1 MGEQRRRRLGW
12 VWPPLAA
19 PRVVEYTD
27 AMILKLTEEL
37 RLALRANPD
46 KPLRV
51 EDEQTNRVY
60 LVLSEE
66 ALPSFWADY
75 IRREVAKG
83 LDAID
88 RGEVEDWD
96 VQSIKAEGRRIFEQ
110 GPSPA
115 S

>member
-1 MGEQRRRRLGW
+1 MT
-12 VWPPLAA
+12 P
-19 PRVVEYTD
+19 
-27 AMILKLTEEL
+27 KLSEEL
-37 RLALRANPD
+37 RVALQANPD

-75 IRREVAKG
+75 IRREVTKG

-96 VQSIKAEGRRIFEQ
+96 VESIKAEGRRILEQ
-110 GPSPA
+110 RPPSA